1 MSVDLPACLPW
12 VLCLLAC
19 WPMSASCC
27 VVSCQ
32 VVYVESSDFREDDAK
47 DYYGLAPGKSA
58 MLR

>member
-1 MSVDLPACLPW
+1 
-12 VLCLLAC
+12 
-19 WPMSASCC
+19 MSASCC